1 MKKIMSI
8 RVDEAVKERL
18 EKEAAADG
26 RTLSQYVERLI
37 LTVLSVQQDDQKPT
51 PKPSRKRS

>member
-1 MKKIMSI
+1 MSI

-18 EKEAAADG
+18 EREAAADG

-37 LTVLSVQQDDQKPT
+37 LTVLSVQQEDQKPT